1 MPTDHRDEVAQLMA
15 DYRRGREQLA
25 SVQQALR
32 AIAESV
38 TSADVSVTIDALERF
53 LGLLAADTGARPS

>member
-32 AIAESV
+32 SIAESV
-38 TSADVSVTIDALERF
+38 TSADGLVTATVDSARNGERPVHI
-53 LGLLAADTGARPS
+53 A